1 MFSNKHKQAKYSTK
15 CSKCR
20 YYDIKFIEICNKCR
34 NFEDYDY
41 NKCLGCKY
49 LGNDNKCA
57 SCENFSQ
64 FKKYERKFPEIK
76 IDLKYI
82 KLARD
87 LLRDYPINY
96 EKDQQEI
103 DRGVPVYGERD
114 PVYGNRKTSYKLQ
127 NMVANIITDRAVMF
141 YDSVP
146 LTLHYSTYKI
156 RFWIPIKHI
165 LDTET
170 EEQGN
175 PQEIIITDWS
185 YKECY
190 MKKVNECLQNHAKVI
205 MGLRFA
211 DRNSP
216 YYRYNLHK
224 EIIEMINNKSEFKE
238 TAERIAEKMEANK
251 TKPITK
257 EELVII
263 YTDGAGNIY
272 NGEKTSEN
280 GHFNIIIFNKNET
293 KILGKWQKKGNFTSN
308 QAELSGVIGSI
319 KISLKYGYKNVEI
332 RTDSRGTINW
342 ITPKTDEP
350 DKFIWEARNPNIIKL
365 VEMLRGLYRK
375 TPNIKIVHINRER
388 NKAHNLSVWK

>member
-1 MFSNKHKQAKYSTK
+1 MFSTNQKQYKYSAK
-15 CSKCR
+15 CIKCR
-20 YYDIKFIEICNKCR
+20 YFPFDFIEICNDCH
-34 NFEDYDY
+34 NFENYDY
-41 NKCLGCKY
+41 NKCLGCQY
-49 LGNDNKCA
+49 LGDKNNKCA
-57 SCENFSQ
+57 GCKDFSQ

-87 LLRDYPINY
+87 LLRDYPTDY

-103 DRGVPVYGERD
+103 DRGIPIYE
-114 PVYGNRKTSYKLQ
+114 NKKTNYKLR
-127 NMVANIITDRAVMF
+127 NMVANIITERAVMF

-165 LDTET
+165 LDSET

-175 PQEIIITDWS
+175 PQEITITDWS

-190 MKKVNECLQNHAKVI
+190 MKKVNECLQNHAKTL

-216 YYRYNLHK
+216 YYKYNLHK
-224 EIIEMINNKSEFKE
+224 EIIEMIDNKSEFKK
-238 TAERIAEKMEANK
+238 TAEKIAEKMEANE
-251 TKPITK
+251 TKITPK
-257 EELVII
+257 EEMVIM
-263 YTDGAGNIY
+263 YCDGAGNIY
-272 NGEKTSEN
+272 NGEKISEN
-280 GHFNIIIFNKNET
+280 GHFNIIIFNKKET

-342 ITPKTDEP
+342 ITPRTDEP
-350 DKFIWEARNPNIIKL
+350 DKFIWQAKNPNIIKL
-365 VEMLRGLYRK
+365 VEMLRGLSRK
-375 TPNIKIVHINRER
+375 SPNIKIVHINRER
-388 NKAHNLSVWK
+388 NKAHNLSVWGK